1 MAIPII
7 MPRQGQ
13 SVESCIL
20 TAFHKKPGEQVKKGD
35 ILFEYETDKASFEEE
50 SPDDGVFLGA
60 FFEEGDEIPV
70 LQTVCVIGKEGEDIS
85 GFAPESHSPSAKPA
99 DEETKEKNQNVTKVE
114 TTSETGKTA
123 ERLIRISPRA
133 RKKAQIENVPIH
145 ELSGSGP
152 NGRIINR
159 DVDKWI
165 ERNANKVT
173 QSGVKPK
180 KESETTV
187 TGKQT
192 SPETTTDGGGDF
204 EIEPLTNIRKIIANA
219 MHHSLQSSAQLT
231 HHLSAD
237 ARPLLACRK
246 KAKESGMDITIN
258 DFICFAVIK
267 ALTKFPR
274 VNAHLNNENLK
285 IFKAVHLGIA
295 VDTDRGLMVPV
306 IKKADELN
314 IKGLSTNMHQLAAA
328 CRKGNIDP
336 DLIAPESASFTVSNL
351 GNYGVEMFTPVIN
364 LPQVAILGVNTI
376 IYRPK
381 PLDDGTI
388 AIIPHIGLSL
398 TYDHR
403 ALDGGEA
410 SRFVK
415 EVANQIE
422 ALEPSRMIDG

>member
-50 SPDDGVFLGA
+50 SPDDGVFLRA

-70 LQTVCVIGKEGEDIS
+70 LQTVCVIGKQGEDIS
-85 GFAPESHSPSAKPA
+85 GFATESHSPLAKPA
-99 DEETKEKNQNVTKVE
+99 GEEAKKTTQKVTKIPTTPE
-114 TTSETGKTA
+114 TEKSA

-133 RKKAQIENVPIH
+133 RKKAKMENVPVH
-145 ELSGSGP
+145 ELAGTGP
-152 NGRIINR
+152 NGRIISR
-159 DVDKWI
+159 DVDKWL
-165 ERNANKVT
+165 ERNASEVT
-173 QSGVKPK
+173 QSDVESK
-180 KESETTV
+180 KESEANV
-187 TGKQT
+187 KGKHA
-192 SPETTTDGGGDF
+192 SFVNTDAEDDF
-204 EIEPLTNIRKIIANA
+204 EIKPLTNIRKIIANA

-237 ARPLLACRK
+237 ARALLACRK

-258 DFICFAVIK
+258 DFVCFAVIK
-267 ALTKFPR
+267 VLKKFPR
-274 VNAHLNNENLK
+274 VNAHLNNDNLK
-285 IFKAVHLGIA
+285 IFKAVHLGLA
-295 VDTDRGLMVPV
+295 VDTERGLMVPV

-314 IKGLSTNMHQLAAA
+314 IKGLSTKMHELAAA

-364 LPQVAILGVNTI
+364 LPQVSILGVNTI

-381 PLDDGTI
+381 PLEDGTL
-388 AIIPHIGLSL
+388 ALVPHIGLSL

-410 SRFVK
+410 TRFVK

-422 ALEPSRMIDG
+422 TLEASRVIED